1 MKKLK
6 KVNKGAILTLI
17 VLTILTIYLVNLEKQ
32 REEEKVQIKNICEK
46 YIEFTDKYT
55 VLPEELQKLPIQIAQ
70 KQTEDYKKEIET
82 ELKKLMISNEEV
94 VELQYQILVSILKKG
109 YNNNE
114 VKSKTERQIIKISG
128 YEFEGN
134 QVTVTFKSKVK
145 NTTKYLNQNNEEQER
160 QSTFETFE
168 DEIMLQKIDEEW
180 KIVYT
185 NLQYDDYNSYLVDT
199 QVNY

>member
-17 VLTILTIYLVNLEKQ
+17 VLLILTIYLVNLEKQ

-55 VLPEELQKLPIQIAQ
+55 VLPEELQKLPLQIVQ
-70 KQTEDYKKEIET
+70 KQTEDYNKEMET
-82 ELKKLMISNEEV
+82 ELKKLMIPNEEAV
-94 VELQYQILVSILKKG
+94 DLQYQILVSILKEG
-109 YNNNE
+109 YNANE
-114 VKSKTERQIIKISG
+114 IKSKKERQIIKISG
-128 YEFEGN
+128 YEFERN
-134 QVTVTFKSKVK
+134 QVTVTFKSRVK

-168 DEIMLQKIDEEW
+168 DEIMLQKVGEEW

-185 NLQYDDYNSYLVDT
+185 NLQYNDYNSYSVDT

>member
-17 VLTILTIYLVNLEKQ
+17 VLLILTIYLVNLEKQ

-55 VLPEELQKLPIQIAQ
+55 VLPEELQKLPIQITQ
-70 KQTEDYKKEIET
+70 KQTEDYKKEMET
-82 ELKKLMISNEEV
+82 ELKKLMISNEEAV
-94 VELQYQILVSILKKG
+94 DLQYQILVSILKEG
-109 YNNNE
+109 YNTNE
-114 VKSKTERQIIKISG
+114 IKRKTERQIIKISG

-160 QSTFETFE
+160 QDTFETFE
-168 DEIMLQKIDEEW
+168 DEIMLQKVDEEW

-185 NLQYDDYNSYLVDT
+185 NLQYDDYNSYSVDT

>member
-6 KVNKGAILTLI
+6 KINKGAILTLI
-17 VLTILTIYLVNLEKQ
+17 VLLILTIYLVNLEKQ

-46 YIEFTDKYT
+46 YIEFTNKYT
-55 VLPEELQKLPIQIAQ
+55 VLPEELQKLPLQIVQ
-70 KQTEDYKKEIET
+70 KQTEDYNKEMET
-82 ELKKLMISNEEV
+82 ELKKLMIPNEEAV
-94 VELQYQILVSILKKG
+94 DLQYQILVSILKEG
-109 YNNNE
+109 YNANE
-114 VKSKTERQIIKISG
+114 IKSKTERQIIKISG

-134 QVTVTFKSKVK
+134 QVTVTFKSRVK

-168 DEIMLQKIDEEW
+168 DEIMLQKVGEEW

-185 NLQYDDYNSYLVDT
+185 NLQYNDYNSYSVDT

>member
-17 VLTILTIYLVNLEKQ
+17 VLLILTIYLVNLEKQ

-55 VLPEELQKLPIQIAQ
+55 VLPEELQKLPIQITQ
-70 KQTEDYKKEIET
+70 KQTEDYKKEMET
-82 ELKKLMISNEEV
+82 ELKKLMISNEEA
-94 VELQYQILVSILKKG
+94 VELQYQILVSILKEG
-109 YNNNE
+109 YNTNE
-114 VKSKTERQIIKISG
+114 IKRKTERQIIKISG

-160 QSTFETFE
+160 QDTFETFE
-168 DEIMLQKIDEEW
+168 DEIMLQKVDEEW

-185 NLQYDDYNSYLVDT
+185 NLQYDDYNSYSVDT

>member
-114 VKSKTERQIIKISG
+114 VKSKTERQIIKTG